1 MLDIRFIR
9 ENPDKVRWACR
20 QKGEDASIDSL
31 LELDERRR
39 KLVSEVD
46 SLRAERNRI
55 THSIKEAFASSDKDA
70 GNVLREKAR
79 KLSDAVRSKDDELKL
94 VEKELNSVL
103 LKVPNIPDGSV
114 QEGKDENDNIVVRE
128 WGEKPHFD
136 FEPKDHLQI
145 GAMHNLFDMRRAAK
159 ITGAFFPLYRGAGAK
174 LERAL
179 VNFMLD
185 THTENGYT
193 EILPPFLSNRASMT
207 GTGQLPKLEE
217 DMYRVEQDDLF
228 LIPTGEVPITNYF
241 REEIIDEDALPMYF
255 CGYTPCFRREA
266 GSYGKKTKGL
276 VRVHQFNK
284 VELVKFVVPEHSCDE
299 LEALVADAERVLQ
312 LLGLHYRVVRL
323 CTGELSFASAKTY
336 DIEVWAPGIK
346 RYLEVSSCSNFED
359 FQARRSGI
367 RFRRRSGKP
376 EFVHTLN
383 GSGVATPRLMIA
395 LLETGQRR
403 DGSIVLPEALAKY
416 FGQAKIDG

>member
-9 ENPDKVRWACR
+9 ENPDKVRWACK
-20 QKGEDASIDSL
+20 QKGEDASIDRL

-159 ITGAFFPLYRGAGAK
+159 ITGA
-174 LERAL
+174 
-179 VNFMLD
+179 
-185 THTENGYT
+185 
-193 EILPPFLSNRASMT
+193 
-207 GTGQLPKLEE
+207 
-217 DMYRVEQDDLF
+217 
-228 LIPTGEVPITNYF
+228 
-241 REEIIDEDALPMYF
+241 LPMYF

-336 DIEVWAPGIK
+336 DIEVWAPGMK

-367 RFRRRSGKP
+367 RFRKRSGKP

-403 DGSIVLPEALAKY
+403 DGSIVLPEPLAKY